1 MSLAIARSIRSVLTS
16 VNLCSP
22 EARVAFFQVTAAT
35 SGAGV
40 SSSCATNSVCGRLR
54 LDDTHRKRSTRIA
67 HWPMMRASC
76 T

>member
-1 MSLAIARSIRSVLTS
+1 
-16 VNLCSP
+16 
-22 EARVAFFQVTAAT
+22 
-35 SGAGV
+35 V
-40 SSSCATNSVCGRLR
+40 SSSCATDSVCGRLR